1 MTSRSKIGSRAD
13 KDSAAEDLIAEHFR
27 RSCETLLRAADDL
40 RLRTAIHR
48 IAETIAAAFRA
59 GGKLLIAGNGG
70 SAADAQH
77 IAGEFLSRLNFDRNP
92 LPAIALTTDTS
103 VLTAIGNDYGFER
116 TFERQ
121 VRGLGKPGDVFIAI
135 STSGRSPNVLA
146 ALKAARECGLT
157 TVGFT
162 GTAADGAMQPL
173 CDHYLAAPSPE
184 TPLIQQ
190 IHIVA
195 AHAVCGLVE
204 RSLFGSSP
212 APK

>member
-1 MTSRSKIGSRAD
+1 MIADIGD
-13 KDSAAEDLIAEHFR
+13 ELP
-27 RSCETLLRAADDL
+27 
-40 RLRTAIHR
+40 
-48 IAETIAAAFRA
+48 ETIWSPSISAGHARRCRA
-59 GGKLLIAGNGG
+59 RLMTRLARYHPCHCRCHHGRVSRRPKLLIAGNGG

-92 LPAIALTTDTS
+92 LPAIALTTDSS

-121 VRGLGKPGDVFIAI
+121 VRGLGKTGDVFIAI
-135 STSGRSPNVLA
+135 STSGRSPNVVA
-146 ALKAARECGLT
+146 ALKAARECGLI

-162 GTAADGAMQPL
+162 GMASDGAMQPL
-173 CDHYLAAPSPE
+173 CDYCLAAPSPE

-195 AHAVCGLVE
+195 AHAICGLVE
-204 RSLFGSSP
+204 LNLFGD
-212 APK
+212 AQTMK

>member
-1 MTSRSKIGSRAD
+1 MADRGSKNLRTQND
-13 KDSAAEDLIAEHFR
+13 MVTEHFR
-27 RSCETLLRAADDL
+27 RSCETLLRAADDPKL
-40 RLRTAIHR
+40 RAAIHG
-48 IAETIAAAFRA
+48 IADAITDAFRV
-59 GGKLLIAGNGG
+59 GHKLLIAGNGG

-135 STSGRSPNVLA
+135 STSGRSPNVIA
-146 ALKAARECGLT
+146 ALKAARQCGLAT
-157 TVGFT
+157 IGFT
-162 GTAADGAMQPL
+162 GSAANSAMQPF
-173 CDHYLAAPSPE
+173 CDQCLVAPSNE

-195 AHAVCGLVE
+195 AHAICGLVE
-204 RSLFGSSP
+204 CSPSLTFTL
-212 APK
+212 